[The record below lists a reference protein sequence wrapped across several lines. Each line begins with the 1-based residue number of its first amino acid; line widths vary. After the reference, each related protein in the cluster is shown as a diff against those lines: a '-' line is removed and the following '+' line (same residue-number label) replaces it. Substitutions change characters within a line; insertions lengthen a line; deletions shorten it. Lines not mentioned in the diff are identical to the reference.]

1 MIELLLENPLAGLIA
16 IAVLLVSLT
25 SHEYAHGWMADRLGD
40 PTARVMGRLSFNPI
54 SHLDLMGS
62 IFLVFFGFG
71 WAKPVPIDPYNF
83 KNPKMDTLKVA
94 IVGPLTNFALALI
107 FTFMIKIL
115 TMYFG
120 NQSILMIFNL
130 ALSYAV
136 YINVTLAI
144 FNLIPIAPL
153 DGFKVVAGLLDGR
166 QLSEWMSLER
176 YGFIFLMFLI
186 FPILGKSS
194 VFGTI
199 ISPFI
204 RFITS
209 LLLG

>member
-1 MIELLLENPLAGLIA
+1 MIELLFENPISGLIA
-16 IAVLLVSLT
+16 IGVLLLSLT

-40 PTARVMGRLSFNPI
+40 PTARVMGRLSFNPL
-54 SHLDLMGS
+54 SHLDFLGS
-62 IFLVFFGFG
+62 IFLIVFGFG

-83 KNPKMDTLKVA
+83 KNPKIDTLKVA

-107 FTFMIKIL
+107 FAFVIRIMSL
-115 TMYFG
+115 YLG
-120 NQSILMIFNL
+120 NQTILNVFNL
-130 ALSYAV
+130 ALTYAV
-136 YINVTLAI
+136 YINITLAI

-153 DGFKVVAGLLDGR
+153 DGFKVVAGLLEGR
-166 QLSEWMSLER
+166 QLSEWLSLER

-199 ISPFI
+199 ISPLI
-204 RFITS
+204 HFITS
-209 LLLG
+209 ILLG